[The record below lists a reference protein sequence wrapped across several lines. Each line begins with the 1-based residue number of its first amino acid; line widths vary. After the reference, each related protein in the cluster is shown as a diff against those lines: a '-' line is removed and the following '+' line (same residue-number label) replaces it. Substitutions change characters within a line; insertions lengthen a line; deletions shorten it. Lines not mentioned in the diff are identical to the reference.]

1 MKTTQNPI
9 IPTRSPLLPSR
20 LVELQ
25 LRTAEALPLASFQPA
40 ESQTQQPV
48 LRISLQNGYLLEAS
62 TDPDLPWLLF
72 EISRAVLPGDAKLEF
87 EGSIS
92 ANEAFTDKLSGGD
105 AVDLI
110 RKYAA
115 LGGAREKGTS
125 HD

>member
-1 MKTTQNPI
+1 MKNTQSAFPARN
-9 IPTRSPLLPSR
+9 PLLPSR

-25 LRTAEALPLASFQPA
+25 LKTAEALPLTSFPPA
-40 ESQTQQPV
+40 ESQTQQPM

-62 TDPDLPWLLF
+62 LDPDLPWLLF

-92 ANEAFTDKLSGGD
+92 PKEAFTDKLSGGD

-110 RKYAA
+110 RKYA
-115 LGGAREKGTS
+115 GIGRCPRERNE